1 MLCVISSLSVFNLQI
16 VAHCLAYCN
25 SCLNPILY
33 AFFSPNFRHAFRK
46 AMLPCVSVCSGAKRR
61 LLASRDA
68 TGDDELNA
76 GTGPEEEERACD
88 EEDLNAQRLAN
99 ETPGN
104 CISLKVSYFLHHLFL
119 VCHYF
124 GAFVGGPILNHEV
137 NPQVSDASVKSERT
151 TVKNG
156 FDIELEPFVN
166 NQVRTHSSQL
176 RPLYLG
182 YFGWMESC
190 LLNVTESI
198 SITAFLPFEPDL

>member
-1 MLCVISSLSVFNLQI
+1 MSENGVLSCAPFYLIEITCLWKVVLCVISPLSVFILQI

-68 TGDDELNA
+68 TGDDDLNA

-88 EEDLNAQRLAN
+88 EEDPNAQRLAN

-104 CISLKVSYFLHHLFL
+104 CLSLNV
-119 VCHYF
+119 
-124 GAFVGGPILNHEV
+124 
-137 NPQVSDASVKSERT
+137 
-151 TVKNG
+151 
-156 FDIELEPFVN
+156 
-166 NQVRTHSSQL
+166 
-176 RPLYLG
+176 G
-182 YFGWMESC
+182 YFYIIC
-190 LLNVTESI
+190 FLYVIILVLL
-198 SITAFLPFEPDL
+198 

>member
-1 MLCVISSLSVFNLQI
+1 MSENGVLSCAPFYLIEITYLWKVVLCVISPLSVFILQI

-76 GTGPEEEERACD
+76 GTGPEEEERAC
-88 EEDLNAQRLAN
+88 EDLNAQRLAN

-156 FDIELEPFVN
+156 IDIELEPFVN
-166 NQVRTHSSQL
+166 NQVRTHFTHQ
-176 RPLYLG
+176 
-182 YFGWMESC
+182 
-190 LLNVTESI
+190 
-198 SITAFLPFEPDL
+198 EPST